1 MSAGAAE
8 RRKGQPLH
16 LYAIVASGQHGQD
29 APASTDTIAD
39 GLSTIVA
46 GPYSAVVGG
55 GPGPDLKGRSREDLG
70 HLLIAH
76 QKVIEQLMRTA
87 PVLPVKFGTWMPDAK
102 GIRELLERG
111 RPLLDST
118 FAELKGC
125 TQLEVSVTWDVEAV
139 FADIAG
145 EEAVAR
151 LKAQIAD
158 NGQAA
163 TTAQRLALG
172 RLVKAALERR
182 RAAVATQIS
191 HALRAVAVDAIASP
205 VAADRVVLHLVL
217 LLKIDALGEVDRCL
231 ETLDAA
237 YGARLCFRCVGPMP
251 PANFATLE
259 IERLESAEMERAGRI
274 LGVAPTA
281 SLDDVRCAYRRL
293 ARAAHPD
300 ASDRCEGKAGTMAA
314 LSDAYRAL
322 ARYAR
327 PRGGSTRRRHMRFRS
342 QYCRASRA
350 RLDPATGRGEP
361 RRSVRRRKLRNAC
374 PPPNLASTPTGL
386 STCATGTTSPVRPPS
401 TGCAGVPYGRCRAPR
416 SQLSSAT
423 CRRRPAPRSRRSGTI
438 PIGSRA

>member
-8 RRKGQPLH
+8 RRKGQPLY
-16 LYAIVASGQHGQD
+16 LYAIVASGPHGQD
-29 APASTDTIAD
+29 APASTDTIVD

-87 PVLPVKFGTWMPDAK
+87 PVLPVKFGTCMPDEK

-182 RAAVATQIS
+182 RAAMATQIS
-191 HALRAVAVDAIASP
+191 HALRAGRC
-205 VAADRVVLHLVL
+205 DRQS
-217 LLKIDALGEVDRCL
+217 R
-231 ETLDAA
+231 
-237 YGARLCFRCVGPMP
+237 RSRP
-251 PANFATLE
+251 
-259 IERLESAEMERAGRI
+259 
-274 LGVAPTA
+274 
-281 SLDDVRCAYRRL
+281 RRL
-293 ARAAHPD
+293 APRPSSQDRRSGRSRPLSRD
-300 ASDRCEGKAGTMAA
+300 A
-314 LSDAYRAL
+314 
-322 ARYAR
+322 
-327 PRGGSTRRRHMRFRS
+327 RRRVRRPIVLSLRRTDAARKLRHARNRAPRKRRDGA
-342 QYCRASRA
+342 CRPHIGRRA
-350 RLDPATGRGEP
+350 DGEP
-361 RRSVRRRKLRNAC
+361 R
-374 PPPNLASTPTGL
+374 
-386 STCATGTTSPVRPPS
+386 
-401 TGCAGVPYGRCRAPR
+401 
-416 SQLSSAT
+416 
-423 CRRRPAPRSRRSGTI
+423 
-438 PIGSRA
+438 

>member
-1 MSAGAAE
+1 
-8 RRKGQPLH
+8 
-16 LYAIVASGQHGQD
+16 
-29 APASTDTIAD
+29 
-39 GLSTIVA
+39 
-46 GPYSAVVGG
+46 
-55 GPGPDLKGRSREDLG
+55 
-70 HLLIAH
+70 
-76 QKVIEQLMRTA
+76 
-87 PVLPVKFGTWMPDAK
+87 MPNEK

-158 NGQAA
+158 NGEAA

-259 IERLESAEMERAGRI
+259 IERLESDEMERAGRM

-293 ARAAHPD
+293 ARVAHPD

-327 PRGGSTRRRHMRFRS
+327 ARAADRRDDGICVSDPNIAAPAVLVSIRRQDAENRVGRFAAES
-342 QYCRASRA
+342 
-350 RLDPATGRGEP
+350 
-361 RRSVRRRKLRNAC
+361 
-374 PPPNLASTPTGL
+374 
-386 STCATGTTSPVRPPS
+386 
-401 TGCAGVPYGRCRAPR
+401 
-416 SQLSSAT
+416 
-423 CRRRPAPRSRRSGTI
+423 
-438 PIGSRA
+438 

>member
-1 MSAGAAE
+1 MSAGAVE
-8 RRKGQPLH
+8 RRKGQPLY
-16 LYAIVASGQHGQD
+16 LYAIVASGPHGQD

-39 GLSTIVA
+39 GLCTIVA

-87 PVLPVKFGTWMPDAK
+87 PVLPVKFGTWMPDEK

-251 PANFATLE
+251 PANFAMLE
-259 IERLESAEMERAGRI
+259 IERLESDEMERAGRI

-281 SLDDVRCAYRRL
+281 SIDDVRCAYRRL

-300 ASDRCEGKAGTMAA
+300 TSDRCEGKAGTMAA

-327 PRGGSTRRRHMRFRS
+327 ARAADRRDDGICVSDPNIAAPAVLVSIRRQDAENRVGRFAAES
-342 QYCRASRA
+342 
-350 RLDPATGRGEP
+350 
-361 RRSVRRRKLRNAC
+361 
-374 PPPNLASTPTGL
+374 
-386 STCATGTTSPVRPPS
+386 
-401 TGCAGVPYGRCRAPR
+401 
-416 SQLSSAT
+416 
-423 CRRRPAPRSRRSGTI
+423 
-438 PIGSRA
+438 